1 MLDPNDQSNGPAATL
16 GLSPD
21 ATKVAAQVFA
31 ACTEKLG
38 IDGAKIF
45 QSFVQTGS
53 FKTALGVTDAAIEGL
68 YGRAHQQFLIGQY
81 DRAEEIFRTL
91 CALDRSRSDFWLGLG
106 ICYRVRGDDN
116 AAMRMFEKAATL
128 VPTDPIPHF
137 HRFDVFM
144 RQENW
149 DAAAKACALFEAK
162 RDGTEHDNI
171 AKSFLKL
178 KTALEMRRTG

>member
-1 MLDPNDQSNGPAATL
+1 MPTSNEHDDAAGVAP

-21 ATKVAAQVFA
+21 ATKVAAQIFA

-38 IDGAKIF
+38 IDGDKIF
-45 QSFVQTGS
+45 QSFVATGS

-81 DRAEEIFRTL
+81 ERAEEIFRTL

-106 ICYRVRGDDN
+106 ICYRVRGDD
-116 AAMRMFEKAATL
+116 AAALRMFDRAADL
-128 VPTDPIPHF
+128 VPSDAIPHF

-149 DAAAKACALFEAK
+149 DEAVQACAAFEANSC
-162 RDGTEHDNI
+162 GTEHDNI
-171 AKSFLKL
+171 IKSFVKL
-178 KTALEMRRTG
+178 KTALEMRQTG